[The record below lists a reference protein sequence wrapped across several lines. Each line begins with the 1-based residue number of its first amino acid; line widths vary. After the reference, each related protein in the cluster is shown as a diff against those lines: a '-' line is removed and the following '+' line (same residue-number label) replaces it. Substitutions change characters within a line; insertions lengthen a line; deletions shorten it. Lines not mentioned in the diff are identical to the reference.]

1 MGDFL
6 EEFKAF
12 LKDGTETAGVLA
24 DIAQTSIDVNK
35 ALIEMRMGVV
45 DLNRGLGKLNSI
57 NQNIGKSF
65 TDLAKKSTFLEQRN
79 SALNKS
85 FGITSDAAFTLS
97 ADLQKTA
104 GNLGIS
110 GVQAMKYAGSLK
122 KLLPTMQQHNKSN
135 NDTYQ
140 GLQMVQHAM
149 QTGMGLS
156 EEQANAYTEYAGAAA
171 NNASQMMAVAQEVA
185 DTVDPEGTMGAMKM
199 ITQGIADAGSVIQ
212 LQYGRMPG
220 TLEMAVVK
228 ASKLGFALEDLS
240 SAADNLLDIESSIG
254 QELEYQLLSGH
265 RLVDDQGN
273 SLTNLYRQA
282 AIQGDMSKQ
291 ADIMNKIVQDEGE
304 TLENNMFARKQM
316 AEMLG
321 IQESQLASA
330 IQKQKILEKAGEAGI
345 TINTGSDEEIRKAA
359 EALVDKGVMEKQ
371 EFEKFMKDTDT
382 RTTNDILDELVQV
395 ATEQNIATQLMAQ
408 KQIGGGI
415 RADLKKQFA
424 DFSDLMI
431 KQSMGDML
439 ELGKLM
445 RKKDVGEK
453 AARETLLSTEG
464 TDTDV
469 KDTSDVFIPA
479 SDGNTIVSGPKGSFR
494 LDKDDDVLAMPGVRD
509 ALANS
514 NTSMPNK
521 NTSTSYENTS
531 TSNDMIKF
539 AAMIVAAIQQQ
550 TSVLSRSDS
559 NFRQGVNDYFN

>member
-35 ALIEMRMGVV
+35 KLTELRMGVV

-57 NQNIGKSF
+57 NENIGKAF

-97 ADLQKTA
+97 EGLQKTA

-135 NDTYQ
+135 ELTSKSVRDTYE

-156 EEQANAYTEYAGAAA
+156 EDQANAYTEYAGANAE
-171 NNASQMMAVAQEVA
+171 NASQMMAVAQKVA
-185 DTVDPEGTMGAMKM
+185 DTVDPKGTMGAMKM

-212 LQYGRMPG
+212 LQYGRIPG

-228 ASKLGFALEDLS
+228 ASKLGFALEDLQG
-240 SAADNLLDIESSIG
+240 AADNLLDIESSIG
-254 QELEYQLLSGH
+254 QELEYQLLSGR

-304 TLENNMFARKQM
+304 TLESNMFARKQM
-316 AEMLG
+316 ADMLG

-345 TINTGSDEEIRKAA
+345 TIETEGDEGIRKAA
-359 EALVDKGVMEKQ
+359 EELVKKGIMEKQ

-382 RTTNDILDELVQV
+382 RTTNDILDQLVEV

-408 KQIGGGI
+408 QTIGGGV
-415 RADLKKQFA
+415 RGKLKEQFTE
-424 DFSDLMI
+424 FSGLMME
-431 KQSMGDML
+431 QSMGDML
-439 ELGKLM
+439 KLGKTL
-445 RKKDVGEK
+445 RAKDVGED
-453 AARETLLSTEG
+453 AARQTLLSTEG
-464 TDTDV
+464 DV
-469 KDTSDVFIPA
+469 ESKQDVFIPA
-479 SDGNTIVSGPKGSFR
+479 STGNTIVSGPKGSFR

-514 NTSMPNK
+514 
-521 NTSTSYENTS
+521 NTS

>member
-1 MGDFL
+1 MADFL

-24 DIAQTSIDVNK
+24 DIAQKSIDVNK

-57 NQNIGKSF
+57 NENIGKSF

-97 ADLQKTA
+97 TDLQKTA
-104 GNLGIS
+104 GKIGIS

-135 NDTYQ
+135 NETYQ

-156 EEQANAYTEYAGAAA
+156 EEQANAYTEYAGSAA
-171 NNASQMMAVAQEVA
+171 NNASQMMAVAQKVA
-185 DTVDPEGTMGAMKM
+185 DTVDPKGTMGAMKM

-212 LQYGRMPG
+212 LQYGRIPG

-228 ASKLGFALEDLS
+228 ASKLGFTLEDLQG
-240 SAADNLLDIESSIG
+240 AADNLLDIESSIG

-304 TLENNMFARKQM
+304 TLENNMFARQEM
-316 AEMLG
+316 AKMLG

-345 TINTGSDEEIRKAA
+345 TINTGSDEEIRNAA
-359 EALVDKGVMEKQ
+359 EELVKKGVMEKQ

-382 RTTNDILDELVQV
+382 RTTNDILDQLVEV

-408 KQIGGGI
+408 QTIGGGV
-415 RADLKKQFA
+415 RGELKEQFKK
-424 DFSDLMI
+424 FSGLMME
-431 KQSMGDML
+431 QSMGDML
-439 ELGKLM
+439 KLGKTM
-445 RKKDVGEK
+445 RSKDVGEK

-464 TDTDV
+464 TGV
-469 KDTSDVFIPA
+469 KDEGDVFIPA
-479 SDGNTIVSGPKGSFR
+479 STGNTIVSGPKGSFR

-514 NTSMPNK
+514 
-521 NTSTSYENTS
+521 NTS

>member
-12 LKDGTETAGVLA
+12 LKDGTETAGVLL
-24 DIAQTSIDVNK
+24 DIAQKSKDVNI
-35 ALIEMRMGVV
+35 ALTNMRMGVV

-57 NQNIGKSF
+57 NENIGKSF

-97 ADLQKTA
+97 TDLQKTA
-104 GNLGIS
+104 GEIGIS

-135 NDTYQ
+135 NETYQ

-156 EEQANAYTEYAGAAA
+156 EEQANAYTEYAGSAA
-171 NNASQMMAVAQEVA
+171 NNASQMMAVAQKVA
-185 DTVDPEGTMGAMKM
+185 DTVDPKGTMGAMKM

-212 LQYGRMPG
+212 LQYGRIPG

-228 ASKLGFALEDLS
+228 ASKLGFTLEDLQG
-240 SAADNLLDIESSIG
+240 AADNLLDIESSIG

-265 RLVDDQGN
+265 RLVDEQGN

-304 TLENNMFARKQM
+304 TLENNMFARQEM
-316 AEMLG
+316 AKMLG

-330 IQKQKILEKAGEAGI
+330 IQKQKILEKAGDAGI
-345 TINTGSDEEIRKAA
+345 TIETAGDEGIRKAA
-359 EALVDKGVMEKQ
+359 EELVKKGIMEKQ

-382 RTTNDILDELVQV
+382 RTTNDILDQLVEV
-395 ATEQNIATQLMAQ
+395 ATEQKIYSQLMAQ
-408 KQIGGGI
+408 ATIGGGV
-415 RADLKKQFA
+415 RGKLKDQF
-424 DFSDLMI
+424 DEFSKLMMT
-431 KQSMGDML
+431 QGVTQMAA
-439 ELGKLM
+439 LGKAL
-445 RKKDVGEK
+445 RSKDVGEK

-464 TDTDV
+464 TGV
-469 KDTSDVFIPA
+469 KDEGDVFIPA
-479 SDGNTIVSGPKGSFR
+479 STGNTIVSGPKGSFR

-514 NTSMPNK
+514 
-521 NTSTSYENTS
+521 NTS